1 MEPGEIRGPVK
12 TEFGWHVIRLE
23 AIDPEITRTFDDV
36 RAELEP
42 ELRRARVERAFG
54 DAQEQLDT
62 IAFEASGSLEPVAE
76 EMKLPVQRIERF
88 TRSGSAEFGAAPQLV
103 DAVFAPDVLA
113 GRELRTV
120 ELEPGQ
126 VVAVAVVAHAP
137 ARTQTLDEIRPQ
149 IEAAARQE
157 KSEQLAAARAT
168 ALADELAAGASWDV
182 ATKVW
187 QTTAPETT
195 HRPRMAR
202 RNDAQVPG
210 ELRLAAFKASPPAGS
225 PRFGTATLA
234 NGDSAVW
241 TVTAVQSGTLT
252 ALAQDERQREF
263 EQARERAALAD
274 AMAYIAALRANA
286 DVDVN
291 PQLFE

>member
-1 MEPGEIRGPVK
+1 
-12 TEFGWHVIRLE
+12 
-23 AIDPEITRTFDDV
+23 
-36 RAELEP
+36 
-42 ELRRARVERAFG
+42 
-54 DAQEQLDT
+54 
-62 IAFEASGSLEPVAE
+62 
-76 EMKLPVQRIERF
+76 MKLPVQRIERF
-88 TRSGSAEFGAAPQLV
+88 TRSGSAEFGAAPQLA

-120 ELEPGQ
+120 ELEPGE

-182 ATKVW
+182 ATKAW
-187 QTTAPETT
+187 QTAAPETT
-195 HRPRMAR
+195 HRPRIAR

-210 ELRLAAFKASPPAGS
+210 ELRLAAFKTPPPAGS

-234 NGDSAVW
+234 NGDAAVW
-241 TVTAVQSGTLT
+241 TVTAVQSGTLA

-286 DVDVN
+286 DVDFN